1 MFMNPKSAK
10 EFWVANEKGENPG
23 VPEPDDTGVW
33 NRSKQA
39 DHLKHKATSV
49 STKHRRGRG

>member
-1 MFMNPKSAK
+1 MNPKSAK